1 MTDNLVLV
9 DGEDNPVGFAEKTQC
24 HQKSGMLHRAFTALL
39 FDDDGRLLLT
49 RRSPSKMLWPGK
61 WDGTVASHP
70 AQGESFV
77 SSAERRLSEE
87 LGINRPLEYLFK
99 FEYHVSDGDRGS
111 ENEVC
116 GTLIGTVGSQPL
128 QPDPAEITE
137 TRLVGA
143 LEMDRA
149 DPMSYCPWMLL
160 ALALL
165 PEARVPGRYNIG
177 PWMSPE
183 ITSMLLDMASCHL
196 PQDQWRLVR

>member
-1 MTDNLVLV
+1 MTVNLVLV
-9 DGEDNPVGFAEKTQC
+9 DGDDNPVGFAEKTRC
-24 HQKSGMLHRAFTALL
+24 HQKSGILHRAFTALL

-49 RRSPSKMLWPGK
+49 RRSSSKMLWPGK

-70 AQGESFV
+70 AYGESFV

-87 LGINRPLEYLFK
+87 LGISRPLEYLFK
-99 FEYHVSDGDRGS
+99 FEYHVPDGERGS

-128 QPDPAEITE
+128 RPDPAEITE
-137 TRLVGA
+137 TRLVEA
-143 LEMDRA
+143 SEMNQA

-165 PEARVPGRYNIG
+165 PDTRVPARYRID
-177 PWMSPE
+177 PWMSPDT
-183 ITSMLLDMASCHL
+183 TSTLLEMASHHL
-196 PQDQWRLVR
+196 PPDQWRPVR